1 MDNDQAEIAR
11 LKQEVER
18 LRAKLEAAS
27 IPVRSDT
34 TSLINNHELIQ
45 NLARYAEDLLSEHDI
60 KKKYRFD
67 NATWTQL
74 CTDEKFIE
82 AVEIERIRRTRL
94 GLTARERAQK
104 LFTETPTVLGNILHD
119 ETKPSRHRIEAAK
132 EIRAVAATG
141 PDAASAS
148 EEKFSIVINLGE
160 DYKLVVDKPIQP
172 TPNDSNT
179 IDSTAQ
185 ELLPVIAAKNRE
197 GNGGNGEPI

>member
-1 MDNDQAEIAR
+1 MDNDQNEILQLRKEIEQLQAR
-11 LKQEVER
+11 LKTQSTPAELTD
-18 LRAKLEAAS
+18 LRE
-27 IPVRSDT
+27 
-34 TSLINNHELIQ
+34 NHELLSD
-45 NLARYAEDLLSEHDI
+45 LARYAEDILSDHDI

-67 NATWTQL
+67 NATWTRL

-82 AVEIERIRRTRL
+82 KIEAEKVRRVRN
-94 GLTARERAQK
+94 GATARERAQK
-104 LFTETPTVLGNILHD
+104 LFTTTPTVLGNILHD

-141 PDAASAS
+141 PDATSAS

-160 DYKLVVDKPIQP
+160 DYKLVVDKPIRP
-172 TPNDSNT
+172 TPNDDNT

-185 ELLPVIAAKNRE
+185 ELFPVIAAKNRE